1 MLGMLVIGSTRDEG
15 LQGRSFPQCTAQ
27 CRRRESRRQQ
37 LLGGRQQSGRAGPRA
52 MQEAGLT
59 PCGLVSGDFTDHP
72 VWTGAATGHLW
83 QGNTDGNTVLHTQA
97 LREGNT
103 EFR

>member
-37 LLGGRQQSGRAGPRA
+37 LLGGRQQSARAGPRA
-52 MQEAGLT
+52 RPEAGLT
-59 PCGLVSGDFTDHP
+59 RVDWLGDHASLA
-72 VWTGAATGHLW
+72 GAATAHLW
-83 QGNTDGNTVLHTQA
+83 QGNTQ
-97 LREGNT
+97 GNT
-103 EFR
+103 EFCGSVTQSSG